1 LKQPRPV
8 KLVRELRRKQ
18 TDAESILWAKLR
30 NSRLD
35 GVKFRRQH
43 PVGNYVVDFIS
54 LDTLLII
61 EIDGGQ
67 HNDPVKII
75 EDEVRTLF
83 LESKGYRVM
92 RFWNSD
98 IFENLIG
105 VLEKIH
111 ESLSKGIHPCIFKK
125 YYY

>member
-111 ESLSKGIHPCIFKK
+111 ESLSKGIHPHL
-125 YYY
+125 

>member
-111 ESLSKGIHPCIFKK
+111 ESLSKGIHPFS
-125 YYY
+125 